1 MRFFPLWRDAFD
13 FRLPQKEDELTKQP
27 VKHEPAKQPD
37 ELDIPLSTAAMLSA
51 RFTFATPAGW
61 YTDYT
66 RKLEGDKQVVVSQ
79 KKRLVDGGYFENSGT
94 RTALDLINDIKRS
107 ELFIGEKKKVEI
119 KLIVLT
125 STVFVEQTSFGFG
138 EIASPLL
145 ALNSTR
151 GARTPITIASARLE
165 LGDNPPE
172 RMFRAHI
179 LQKVTLRKIG
189 YDLPLG
195 WRLTKLTQHLIKLQN
210 GNVAGCKGSRKYL
223 EQETDFFSKSGAQ
236 YEADCVLKI
245 IQNELDPA
253 MQSSQANQAPTTAR

>member
-1 MRFFPLWRDAFD
+1 
-13 FRLPQKEDELTKQP
+13 
-27 VKHEPAKQPD
+27 
-37 ELDIPLSTAAMLSA
+37 MLSA
-51 RFTFATPAGW
+51 RFSFATPAGW
-61 YTDYT
+61 YNDYT

-94 RTALDLINDIKRS
+94 RTALDLINDINMS
-107 ELFIGEKKKVEI
+107 ELVTHEKVEI

-125 STVFVEQTSFGFG
+125 STLFSEQTTFGFG

-151 GARTPITIASARLE
+151 EARTPITIASARLE
-165 LGDNPPE
+165 LRENAPE
-172 RMFRAHI
+172 RTFRAHM
-179 LQKVTLRKIG
+179 LQTVTLRKIG
-189 YDLPLG
+189 YALPLG

-210 GNVAGCKGSRKYL
+210 GNVEGCKGSRKYL